1 MLYRKAVLSII
12 MCFFF
17 FHNLFSQDWYED
29 DENYFLFNQE
39 GVLTIVGAL
48 ETTQQLDIVRK
59 EEIERRAAQDLATF
73 LEETLSLNIV
83 RYGAYGNETRIK
95 LRGLDSQRIA
105 FLIDGVPANSAMD
118 GGFDIDSI
126 DVNSIERIEVI
137 HGGSDTRYN
146 VSGAMGGIVNII
158 TVRSQEPGLRLGF
171 SLSNTSHL
179 PGEHRGFDSLNYGPD
194 WEDLFDAQ
202 NITLSVAYGGNGF
215 SIRANGFANRVQN
228 HFLFTD
234 HYSFTR
240 RQVNNEI
247 WDAGGGA
254 SVVWNLSDLTKL
266 IASTNFNYGD
276 KNLPSTGFS
285 IYFGEMQDTVS
296 RSSLMLDMP
305 RAFHDDFSMEAA
317 FAYHFFRRDYTSSAG
332 AFSRH
337 DQNNII
343 AINRW
348 GWHPGEH
355 LTLRPGFDYRLVNLD
370 STDVGNRNRHDGGVY
385 LTAEYKPLEQFMI
398 IPSVKTVFATEGN
411 VKFTAVPKLGLLWLI
426 NDSLTLRN
434 NYFRYFKF
442 PDFQDLYWAEGGGTA
457 GNPDLRVEYGW
468 GGDLGVTW
476 NFRKLSSLYSTFHTH
491 WLFDSIHWFETNGI
505 WRPENVGE
513 SLFFGLDNRLKFDI
527 PVSFGPVKKII
538 PSITYNYLL
547 SYLLSFGFDFS
558 DDKRIPYSPLHTL
571 GVSLD
576 FLWETGSFLVS
587 GQYEGL
593 RYADRPNLNE
603 LAPRFLLNATV
614 NQKIG
619 THFTVFGVVRNLL
632 NQPYESRVDYPMP
645 GMSITIGVR
654 TNLDVF

>member
-355 LTLRPGFDYRLVNLD
+355 LTLRTGFDYRLVNLD

-476 NFRKLSSLYSTFHTH
+476 NFRKLFSLDSTFYTH

-587 GQYEGL
+587 GQFEGL
-593 RYADRPNLNE
+593 HYADRPNLNE